1 MSKQAYVGSQKRTF
15 EAAFIHTME
24 QNYGFL
30 KSKRMLQ
37 LLAQDVLE
45 LVRQF
50 FPKPDY
56 LEPGW
61 ILFTGT
67 KAQGGKAFPG
77 QDAAELPSATIPW
90 PLLTSDDLEWR
101 ATRPDTNQERY
112 KLLIRRTVRL
122 IQHGQNHPRGPVLL
136 TVADLALLL
145 GLTTVQVS
153 QLLTDARQQTGKPLH
168 TKGYYFDQGLR
179 PSHKAEII
187 HLFEQGHDEAD
198 IARLSQ
204 HAQSSVGRY
213 LRDYDR
219 VKVLCKMNV
228 PVEQFPRLLGMQPSV
243 VDSYVELLR
252 RYRPHLFDSN
262 HSESSLR

>member
-1 MSKQAYVGSQKRTF
+1 MSRQAYVGTQKRTF
-15 EAAFIHTME
+15 ESAFIHTME
-24 QNYGFL
+24 ENYGFL
-30 KSKRMLQ
+30 KSKRMLK

-45 LVRQF
+45 LVHQF
-50 FPKPDY
+50 FPQPDY

-67 KAQGGKAFPG
+67 KAEGGKAFPG
-77 QDAAELPSATIPW
+77 QEASELPSVTIPW
-90 PLLTSDDLEWR
+90 PLLTSDDLAWR
-101 ATRPDTNQERY
+101 STRPDTKAERQT
-112 KLLIRRTVRL
+112 LLTRRAIRL
-122 IQHGQNHPRGPVLL
+122 IEHGQNHPDGPVLL

-145 GLTTVQVS
+145 GSTTVQIS
-153 QLLTDARQQTGKPLH
+153 QLLKEAREQTGKPLH

-187 HLFEQGHDEAD
+187 ALYEQGYDEAD

-219 VKVLCKMNV
+219 VKELCKTNV
-228 PVEQFPRLLGMQPSV
+228 PFERFPALLGMQSSV

-252 RYRPHLFDSN
+252 QFQPHLFDSN
-262 HSESSLR
+262 TLESSLR

>member
-1 MSKQAYVGSQKRTF
+1 MSRQAYVGSQKRTF
-15 EAAFIHTME
+15 QAAFIHEME

-37 LLAQDVLE
+37 LMAQDIQA
-45 LVRQF
+45 LVDRF

-67 KAQGGKAFPG
+67 KAVGSKAFPG
-77 QDAAELPSATIPW
+77 QDASALPSVTIPW
-90 PLLTSDDLEWR
+90 PLLTPDDMTWR
-101 ATRPDTNQERY
+101 ASRPDTKQERH
-112 KLLIRRTVRL
+112 KLDTIRIIRL
-122 IQHGQNHPRGPVLL
+122 IEHGQTHPDGPVLL
-136 TVADLALLL
+136 TVADLSLLL

-153 QLLTDARQQTGKPLH
+153 QLLNQAREETGKPLH

-187 HLFEQGHDEAD
+187 ELYEQGYDEAD

-213 LRDYDR
+213 LRDYER
-219 VKVLCKMNV
+219 VKELCKSQI
-228 PVEQFPRLLGMQPSV
+228 PIEQFHRLLDMQPSLV
-243 VDSYVELLR
+243 NSYVELLR
-252 RYRPHLFDSN
+252 LYRPHLLDSY
-262 HSESSLR
+262 SLESDLR